1 MNSTLIHTKEKEN
14 KIDSKKIFIIKKF
27 KKFNFWSPE
36 EDNLLLDITGKLSI
50 KKWIQISKKFK
61 NKSPVQCSARYLKIK
76 PGIKKGHWTVD
87 EDKKIEELVN
97 KYGTKWSHISRMI
110 KNRTGK
116 QIRDRYMNY
125 ILSTINRKRF
135 TKDEDIKLKGLYI
148 KYGTKWT
155 EISKQFEGRSPEMIK
170 NRFYSFLKPKIHSY
184 ETLSAVNSRS
194 VGFKRNLKLIHLHS
208 QNKNNIQNFNN
219 LEIIHDSNLT
229 FSNLIEK
236 TKVFEVSFVNSFS
249 ILGIEKTLMNQIKQ
263 NSIYY
268 IIPSNENIQELEI
281 LLENP
286 VNFSNFCN
294 LYLDYSNSCISK
306 IYRQLNN

>member
-1 MNSTLIHTKEKEN
+1 MNCSTNYTKDNEN
-14 KIDSKKIFIIKKF
+14 KFDSKKIFIIKKF

-36 EDNLLLDITGKLSI
+36 EDNLLLDITAKLST
-50 KKWIQISKKFK
+50 KKWIQIAKKFK

-87 EDKKIEELVN
+87 EDKQIEEYVN
-97 KYGTKWSHISRMI
+97 KYGTKWSQISRMI

-135 TKDEDIKLKGLYI
+135 TKEEDTKLKGLYI

-184 ETLSAVNSRS
+184 ETTSNVNSRR
-194 VGFKRNLKLIHLHS
+194 VGFKRNPKFINFLTQYKH
-208 QNKNNIQNFNN
+208 NIENSNN
-219 LEIIHDSNLT
+219 LEINNSFNLT
-229 FSNLIEK
+229 FTHSIEK
-236 TKVFEVSFVNSFS
+236 TEVFEITFVNSFS
-249 ILGIEKTLMNQIKQ
+249 ILGIEKTLLNEI
-263 NSIYY
+263 NRNLINN
-268 IIPSNENIQELEI
+268 IPSNVNKQELEM

-294 LYLDYSNSCISK
+294 LYLDYSHNCISK
-306 IYRQLNN
+306 IYRQLNK